1 MLRPEVAAIVRAGP
15 FPTEESDEV
24 EPIEQAQRLLEAIPE
39 PVTDEEAYAL
49 LSVFGEDYCF
59 GLAGALVHII
69 ETAPGSC
76 DMTFPRGTGKLGIE
90 RLIARQDLWLEMK
103 REEQN

>member
-15 FPTEESDEV
+15 FPTEDDEV
-24 EPIEQAQRLLEAIPE
+24 EVIEKAQSLLEAITR

-59 GLAGALVHII
+59 GLAGTLVHII
-69 ETAPGSC
+69 ETAPGIY

-90 RLIARQDLWLEMK
+90 RLIARQDFWLEMK